1 MNTINDALLSAYLD
15 GELSAAELTTVKSAL
30 ASQPAVA
37 KRLSTLKLVNELAK
51 SHARSI
57 DTFPLP
63 VRARKLLEEAARN
76 GRLRDLSAGP
86 ASDATAVSDTTSA
99 SNVVALR
106 PRFRMS
112 TMLPIAAALVLA
124 VGLISVNDWRGTGN
138 NLPLAAHGEQ
148 LYSVPSGNTF
158 EADGFS
164 LTPQFSFISRDQEA
178 CRIYRLDE
186 AAASTTHIACLQA
199 DGWRVLQEF
208 PAVAAGD
215 SQRYLPAT
223 NGNGAL
229 EASLDTLM
237 QGAPLDRE
245 QEQAM
250 LNNNWQTL

>member
-63 VRARKLLEEAARN
+63 VRARELLEEAARN
-76 GRLRDLSAGP
+76 GLLHDLP
-86 ASDATAVSDTTSA
+86 ASPARDATAA
-99 SNVVALR
+99 NNVVALR
-106 PRFRMS
+106 PRFRIS
-112 TMLPIAAALVLA
+112 TILPIAAALVLA
-124 VGLISVNDWRGTGN
+124 VGLISVNDWRATGN

-148 LYSVPSGNTF
+148 LHSVPSGSTF

-164 LTPQFSFISRDQEA
+164 LTPQFSFISRDQQA

-186 AAASTTHIACLQA
+186 AAASTTQIACLQA
-199 DGWRVLQEF
+199 EGWRVLQEF
-208 PAVAAGD
+208 PAVATSD

-223 NGNGAL
+223 NGNGAI

-250 LNNNWQTL
+250 LDNNWQAL

>member
-15 GELSAAELTTVKSAL
+15 SELSAAELTSVESAL
-30 ASQPAVA
+30 ASQPVVA
-37 KRLSTLKLVNELAK
+37 KRLATLKLVNELAK

-63 VRARKLLEEAARN
+63 VRARELLEEAARN
-76 GRLRDLSAGP
+76 GLLPKQP
-86 ASDATAVSDTTSA
+86 ASPASAASEVPAA
-99 SNVVALR
+99 SNVTPLHR
-106 PRFRMS
+106 RFKIS
-112 TMLPIAAALVLA
+112 TLLPLAAALVLA
-124 VGLISVNDWRGTGN
+124 VGLVSLNDWRVTGN
-138 NLPLAAHGEQ
+138 SLPLAAHGEQ
-148 LYSVPSGNTF
+148 LHSVPSGSTF

-164 LTPQFSFISRDQEA
+164 LTPQFSFISRDQQA

-186 AAASTTHIACLQA
+186 AAVSTTQIACLQA
-199 DGWRVLQEF
+199 EGWRVLQKF
-208 PAVAAGD
+208 PAVAASD

-223 NGNGAL
+223 NGDGAL

-250 LNNNWQTL
+250 LDNNWQTL